1 MSTTKVLPNHIVVK
15 AGIFPQVPKVQA
27 ECYTKDKQA
36 WEQPVD
42 GAKQFPTAI
51 EA

>member
-1 MSTTKVLPNHIVVK
+1 MSTTKVLPNHVVVK
-15 AGIFPQVPKVQA
+15 AGIFPEVPKIEA

-36 WEQPVD
+36 WELPVD
-42 GAKQFPTAI
+42 GAKQFHAAI